1 MSWGIQPFMNFFSL
15 LLMLAAST
23 LWGQDKY
30 FGAKS
35 TEALL
40 TFEGSIEVITA
51 RALSVAQLNGDTPK
65 ALEIQRAVD
74 HQLQFL
80 IGHFQS
86 ESFVVNF
93 NYPGVLGD
101 KYKFKF
107 MKAEPKQGET
117 QVLHY
122 RFQGKSVFH
131 TKVFQHSSN
140 VTLPLRLPANP
151 ETFYQLGVVNGVNRC
166 TDGHY
171 NSEDDLFYFWDPDK
185 KGCPLK
191 NNAKDVLRIEG
202 KLERLANTL
211 STYPEYDRLYSL
223 PDLRISVF
231 LGYID
236 DEPKTSRTNDDGY
249 RTYKELA
256 HDLARKHFHLVEEK
270 NFKTINYLSTFEKS
284 FRNQLGIEQKVI
296 ITLLLSDSSSES
308 RDRTFVTAF
317 SEALKNSQLVAYDG
331 HSGLGGNL
339 DFERFTME
347 KLPSFYQIF
356 FFNGCSS
363 YPYFNNM
370 YFSKK
375 PAGKKNLEIITAGLP
390 TLTSTSTSNM
400 LAFLTPFIEGKTHS
414 YQTIMRSLERSNA
427 DEGTYLMGVIGDED
441 NQFKPEG
448 RISPSFPEIF

>member
-1 MSWGIQPFMNFFSL
+1 MKTLIIL
-15 LLMLAAST
+15 LILVASSGWT
-23 LWGQDKY
+23 QDKY

-40 TFEGSIEVITA
+40 KFEASIEVKTL
-51 RALSVAQLNGDTPK
+51 RALSVDQLNGETPK
-65 ALEIQRAVD
+65 ASEIRSAVD

-86 ESFVVNF
+86 ESFVANF
-93 NYPGVLGD
+93 HYPGVLGD

-107 MKAEPKQGET
+107 IAAEPKQGDS
-117 QVLHY
+117 QVLRY
-122 RFQGKSVFH
+122 RFEGKSVFH
-131 TKVFQHSSN
+131 TNVFRHSSV

-151 ETFYQLGVVNGVNRC
+151 GMFYQLGVVNGVNRC
-166 TDGHY
+166 TDKHY
-171 NSEDDLFYFWDPDK
+171 NSEDDLFYFWDPDI

-191 NNAKDVLRIEG
+191 NNSKDVLRIEG
-202 KLERLANTL
+202 SLERIANTI
-211 STYPEYDRLYSL
+211 STYPEYHRLYSL
-223 PDLRISVF
+223 PEMRISVF

-236 DEPKTSRTNDDGY
+236 EDPKTSRKRDYGFK
-249 RTYKELA
+249 TYKELGD
-256 HDLARKHFHLVEEK
+256 DLKRRNFNLVEEK
-270 NFKTINYLSTFEKS
+270 NFKTINYLSQFEKS
-284 FRNQLGIEQKVI
+284 FRNQLGYQQKVI
-296 ITLLLSDSSSES
+296 INVLLSDSASDS
-308 RDRTFVTAF
+308 RDTTFSSAF
-317 SEALKNSQLVAYDG
+317 TEALKNSHLVAYDG

-339 DFERFTME
+339 DFERFALD
-347 KLPSFYQIF
+347 KLPGFYQIF

-390 TLTSTSTSNM
+390 TLTSTSTDNM
-400 LAFLTPFIEGKTHS
+400 LAFLSPFIEGRTHS

>member
-1 MSWGIQPFMNFFSL
+1 
-15 LLMLAAST
+15 MLAAST
-23 LWGQDKY
+23 VWAQDKY

-40 TFEGSIEVITA
+40 TFEGSIQVKAA
-51 RALSVAQLNGDTPK
+51 RTLSLDQLNGNTPK
-65 ALEIQRAVD
+65 AIEMQRAVD
-74 HQLQFL
+74 HQLEFL

-86 ESFVVNF
+86 ESFVATF

-107 MKAEPKQGET
+107 IKAEPKLGDL
-117 QVLHY
+117 QVLRY
-122 RFQGKSVFH
+122 RFKGKSVFH

-140 VTLPLRLPANP
+140 VILPLRLPANP

-166 TDGHY
+166 TDDHY
-171 NSEDDLFYFWDPDK
+171 NSEGDLFYFWDPDK

-202 KLERLANTL
+202 RLERLANTL
-211 STYPEYDRLYSL
+211 STYPEYPRLYSL
-223 PDLRISVF
+223 PELKISVF

-236 DEPKTSRTNDDGY
+236 DEPKVSRTQDDGY
-249 RTYKELA
+249 RTYKELGQ
-256 HDLARKHFHLVEEK
+256 DLVRRHFHLVEEK
-270 NFKTINYLSTFEKS
+270 NFKTINYLSTFEKTI
-284 FRNQLGIEQKVI
+284 RNQLGFEQKVI

-308 RDRTFVTAF
+308 KDRTFVSVF

-339 DFERFTME
+339 DFERFTLE

-390 TLTSTSTSNM
+390 TLTSTSTDNM
-400 LAFLTPFIEGKTHS
+400 LAFLNPFIEGRTHS